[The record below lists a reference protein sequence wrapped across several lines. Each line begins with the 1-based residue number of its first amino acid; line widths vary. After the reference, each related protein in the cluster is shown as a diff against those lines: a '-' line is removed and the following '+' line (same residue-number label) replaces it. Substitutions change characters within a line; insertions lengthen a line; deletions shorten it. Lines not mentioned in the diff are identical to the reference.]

1 MDVVMKKLIN
11 KTLECQKDFESFF
24 GNKNKFDY
32 SEDFQCGIQDKYFR
46 TGKSF
51 MVYSKKNKTLTISF
65 PELNVTTHFIVYFH
79 SVLKHFSFSENVKEL
94 DFLILN
100 KLYIKCNDNMPVKIN
115 SYMKNI
121 TDNFIIFKLFME
133 IGWDI
138 ESFDSDNI
146 KYSLFNGKLN
156 LEIISKSGYINIIEN
171 KVTRLHIDKE
181 LINTLINLSEY
192 SIVSFENI
200 FTNSK
205 NINPFYLV
213 DEFNVLFSILDNKRN
228 IVQEK
233 EYVNLKFLSYISEI
247 IPKGVEYVNK
257 KYTIT
262 PDYVKYNLNKFNSE
276 EISKVIYEMID
287 NRNYGTFIIH
297 SEDIFIE
304 VSKFGVIITVKCE
317 LENELLSTFENLCEN
332 IIEKSNYVTF
342 RYNNSYTIYENGKK
356 IR

>member
-1 MDVVMKKLIN
+1 MKKLID
-11 KTLECQKDFESFF
+11 KTLECQENYESFF
-24 GNKNKFDY
+24 GNKSEFDY
-32 SEDFQCGIQDKYFR
+32 GEDFQYSIQDKYFR
-46 TGKSF
+46 TGKSL
-51 MVYSKKNKTLTISF
+51 MVYSKKNKKLTISF

-79 SVLKHFSFSENVKEL
+79 SVLKHFSFSENVKEF

-100 KLYIKCNDNMPVKIN
+100 KLYIKCYNNVSVKIN
-115 SYMKNI
+115 SYMKSI
-121 TDNFIIFKLFME
+121 TDNFIIFKLCRE
-133 IGWDI
+133 LDWDV

-146 KYSLFNGKLN
+146 KYSLFNSKLN
-156 LEIISKSGYINIIEN
+156 LEIISKFGYINIIEN
-171 KVTRLHIDKE
+171 EVVRLHIDKE

-192 SIVSFENI
+192 NIVSFENM
-200 FTNSK
+200 FSNNK

-213 DEFNVLFSILDNKRN
+213 DEYNVLFSILDNKRN

-233 EYVNLKFLSYISEI
+233 DYVNLKFLAYISEI
-247 IPKGVEYVNK
+247 IPKRIEYVNK

-262 PDYVKYNLNKFNSE
+262 SDYIKYNLNKFNIE

-317 LENELLSTFENLCEN
+317 LEDNLLSIFENLCEN
-332 IIEKSNYVTF
+332 ILEKSNYVTF

>member
-1 MDVVMKKLIN
+1 MKKLFN
-11 KTLECQKDFESFF
+11 KTLECQEDFESFF
-24 GNKNKFDY
+24 GNKSKFDY
-32 SEDFQCGIQDKYFR
+32 SEDFQYSIQDKYFR
-46 TGKSF
+46 TGKSL
-51 MVYSKKNKTLTISF
+51 MAYSKKNKTLTISF

-94 DFLILN
+94 DFLIVN
-100 KLYIKCNDNMPVKIN
+100 NLYIKCYNNISVKIN
-115 SYMKNI
+115 FYMKNI
-121 TDNFIIFKLFME
+121 TDNFIIFKLFRE

-171 KVTRLHIDKE
+171 EVTRLHIDKE

-192 SIVSFENI
+192 GIVSFKNI
-200 FTNSK
+200 FANNK
-205 NINPFYLV
+205 NINSFYLV
-213 DEFNVLFSILDNKRN
+213 DEYNVLFSILDNKRN
-228 IVQEK
+228 MFKEK
-233 EYVNLKFLSYISEI
+233 DYVNLKFLSYISEI
-247 IPKGVEYVNK
+247 IPKGIEYVNK
-257 KYTIT
+257 KYTISS
-262 PDYVKYNLNKFNSE
+262 DYVKYNLNKFNSE

-297 SEDIFIE
+297 FEDIFIE
-304 VSKFGVIITVKCE
+304 VSKFGVNINIKCE
-317 LENELLSTFENLCEN
+317 LEDDLLSIFENLCEN
-332 IIEKSNYVTF
+332 ILEKSNYVTV

>member
-1 MDVVMKKLIN
+1 MKKLID
-11 KTLECQKDFESFF
+11 KTLECQGDYESFF
-24 GNKNKFDY
+24 GNKSKFDY
-32 SEDFQCGIQDKYFR
+32 SEDFQYSIEDKYFR
-46 TGKSF
+46 TGKSL

-79 SVLKHFSFSENVKEL
+79 SVLKYFSFSENVKEL

-100 KLYIKCNDNMPVKIN
+100 KLYIKCNNTPVKIN
-115 SYMKNI
+115 SYMKNMA
-121 TDNFIIFKLFME
+121 DNFIIFKLCRE
-133 IGWDI
+133 LDWDV

-146 KYSLFNGKLN
+146 KYSLFNSKLN

-171 KVTRLHIDKE
+171 EVVKLHIDKE

-192 SIVSFENI
+192 GIVSFENM
-200 FTNSK
+200 FSNNK

-213 DEFNVLFSILDNKRN
+213 DEYNVLFSILDNKRN

-233 EYVNLKFLSYISEI
+233 YYVNLKFLAYISEI

-262 PDYVKYNLNKFNSE
+262 SDYVKYNLNKFNSE
-276 EISKVIYEMID
+276 EISEVICEMID

-304 VSKFGVIITVKCE
+304 VSKFGVIINIKCK
-317 LENELLSTFENLCEN
+317 LEDDLSSEFENLCEN
-332 IIEKSNYVTF
+332 IIEKSNYATF
-342 RYNNSYTIYENGKK
+342 GYNNSYTIYENGKK

>member
-1 MDVVMKKLIN
+1 MKKLID

-24 GNKNKFDY
+24 GNESKFNYD
-32 SEDFQCGIQDKYFR
+32 EDFQCGIEDKYFR

-51 MVYSKKNKTLTISF
+51 MVYSKKNKKLTISF

-100 KLYIKCNDNMPVKIN
+100 KLYIKCNDNTPVKIN
-115 SYMKNI
+115 SYMKNMA
-121 TDNFIIFKLFME
+121 DNFIIFKLCRE
-133 IGWDI
+133 LDWDI

-146 KYSLFNGKLN
+146 KYSSFNNKLN
-156 LEIISKSGYINIIEN
+156 LEIISKFGYINIIEN
-171 KVTRLHIDKE
+171 EVVRLHIDKE

-192 SIVSFENI
+192 SIVSFKNI
-200 FTNSK
+200 FTNNK
-205 NINPFYLV
+205 NINPFYVV
-213 DEFNVLFSILDNKRN
+213 DEYNVLFSILDNKRN

-233 EYVNLKFLSYISEI
+233 DYVNLKFLAYISEI
-247 IPKGVEYVNK
+247 IPKGIKYVNK

-262 PDYVKYNLNKFNSE
+262 SDYVEYNLNKFNSE
-276 EISKVIYEMID
+276 EISEVICEMID
-287 NRNYGTFIIH
+287 NRNYGTFILH
-297 SEDIFIE
+297 SENIFIE
-304 VSKFGVIITVKCE
+304 VSKFGVIINIKCK
-317 LENELLSTFENLCEN
+317 LEDDLLSKFENLWKN
-332 IIEKSNYVTF
+332 ILEKSNYVTF

>member
-1 MDVVMKKLIN
+1 MI
-11 KTLECQKDFESFF
+11 
-24 GNKNKFDY
+24 
-32 SEDFQCGIQDKYFR
+32 
-46 TGKSF
+46 
-51 MVYSKKNKTLTISF
+51 YSKKNKTLTISF

-100 KLYIKCNDNMPVKIN
+100 KLYIKCNDNNIPVKID

-121 TDNFIIFKLFME
+121 TDNFIIFKLFRE
-133 IGWDI
+133 IGWDVD
-138 ESFDSDNI
+138 SFDSYNI
-146 KYSLFNGKLN
+146 KYSSFNDKLN

-171 KVTRLHIDKE
+171 EVVTLHIDKE

-200 FTNSK
+200 FTNNK

-213 DEFNVLFSILDNKRN
+213 DEYNVLFYILDNKRN
-228 IVQEK
+228 MFKEK
-233 EYVNLKFLSYISEI
+233 DYVNLKFLSYISEI
-247 IPKGVEYVNK
+247 IPKGIEYVNK
-257 KYTIT
+257 KYTISS
-262 PDYVKYNLNKFNSE
+262 DYVKYNLNKFNSE
-276 EISKVIYEMID
+276 EISKLIYEMID

-297 SEDIFIE
+297 FEDIFIE
-304 VSKFGVIITVKCE
+304 VSKFGVNINIKCE
-317 LENELLSTFENLCEN
+317 LEDDLLSIFENLCEN
-332 IIEKSNYVTF
+332 ILEKSNYVTV

>member
-1 MDVVMKKLIN
+1 MKKLID

-24 GNKNKFDY
+24 GNESKFNYD
-32 SEDFQCGIQDKYFR
+32 EDFQCGIEDKYFR

-51 MVYSKKNKTLTISF
+51 MVYSKKNKKLTISF

-100 KLYIKCNDNMPVKIN
+100 KLYIKCNDNTPVKIN
-115 SYMKNI
+115 SYMKNMA
-121 TDNFIIFKLFME
+121 DNFIIFKLCRE
-133 IGWDI
+133 LDWDI

-146 KYSLFNGKLN
+146 KYSSFNNKLN
-156 LEIISKSGYINIIEN
+156 LEIISKFGYINIIEN
-171 KVTRLHIDKE
+171 EVVRLHIDKE

-192 SIVSFENI
+192 SIVSFKNI
-200 FTNSK
+200 FTNNK
-205 NINPFYLV
+205 NINPFYVV
-213 DEFNVLFSILDNKRN
+213 DEYNVLFSILDNKRN

-233 EYVNLKFLSYISEI
+233 DYVNLKFLAYISEI
-247 IPKGVEYVNK
+247 IPKGIKYVNK

-262 PDYVKYNLNKFNSE
+262 SDYVEYNLNKFNSE
-276 EISKVIYEMID
+276 EISEVICEMID
-287 NRNYGTFIIH
+287 NRNYGTFIVH
-297 SEDIFIE
+297 SENIFIE
-304 VSKFGVIITVKCE
+304 VSKFGVIINIKCK
-317 LENELLSTFENLCEN
+317 LEDDLLSKFENLWKN
-332 IIEKSNYVTF
+332 ILEKSNYVTF

>member
-1 MDVVMKKLIN
+1 MSL
-11 KTLECQKDFESFF
+11 FF
-24 GNKNKFDY
+24 GNKSKFDY
-32 SEDFQCGIQDKYFR
+32 SEDFQYSIQDKYFR
-46 TGKSF
+46 TGKSL
-51 MVYSKKNKTLTISF
+51 MAYSKKNKTLTISF

-94 DFLILN
+94 DFLIVN
-100 KLYIKCNDNMPVKIN
+100 KLYIKCYNNISVKIN

-121 TDNFIIFKLFME
+121 TDNFIIFKLFRE

-171 KVTRLHIDKE
+171 EVTRLHIDKE

-192 SIVSFENI
+192 GIVSFKNI
-200 FTNSK
+200 FANNK
-205 NINPFYLV
+205 NINSFYLV
-213 DEFNVLFSILDNKRN
+213 DEYNVLFSILDNKRN
-228 IVQEK
+228 MFKEK
-233 EYVNLKFLSYISEI
+233 DYVNLKFLSYISEI
-247 IPKGVEYVNK
+247 IPKGIEYVNK
-257 KYTIT
+257 KYTISS
-262 PDYVKYNLNKFNSE
+262 DYVKYNLNKFNSE

-297 SEDIFIE
+297 FEDIFIE
-304 VSKFGVIITVKCE
+304 VSKFGVNINIKCE
-317 LENELLSTFENLCEN
+317 LEDDLLSIFENLCEN
-332 IIEKSNYVTF
+332 ILEKSNYVTV

>member
-1 MDVVMKKLIN
+1 MKKLID
-11 KTLECQKDFESFF
+11 KTLECQGDYESFF
-24 GNKNKFDY
+24 GNKSKFDY
-32 SEDFQCGIQDKYFR
+32 SEDFQYSIEDKYFR
-46 TGKSF
+46 TGKSL

-79 SVLKHFSFSENVKEL
+79 SVLKYFSFSENVKEL

-100 KLYIKCNDNMPVKIN
+100 KLYIKCNNTLVKIN
-115 SYMKNI
+115 SYMKNMA
-121 TDNFIIFKLFME
+121 DNFIIFKLCRE
-133 IGWDI
+133 LDWDV

-146 KYSLFNGKLN
+146 KYSLFNSKLN

-171 KVTRLHIDKE
+171 EVVKLHIDKE

-192 SIVSFENI
+192 GIVSFENM
-200 FTNSK
+200 FSNNK

-213 DEFNVLFSILDNKRN
+213 DEYNVLFSILDNKRN

-233 EYVNLKFLSYISEI
+233 YYVNLKFLAYISEI

-262 PDYVKYNLNKFNSE
+262 SDYVKYNLNKFNSE
-276 EISKVIYEMID
+276 EISEVICEMID

-304 VSKFGVIITVKCE
+304 VSKFGVIINIKCK
-317 LENELLSTFENLCEN
+317 LEDDLSSEFENLCEN
-332 IIEKSNYVTF
+332 IIEKSNYATF
-342 RYNNSYTIYENGKK
+342 GYNNSYTIYENGKK